1 MEKVRTR
8 NPEGRRE
15 RSKMKERDV
24 QKRGGGERKLM
35 FPEILGLLF
44 KQLR

>member
-1 MEKVRTR
+1 MEKERTR

-15 RSKMKERDV
+15 RSKMKERMYRK
-24 QKRGGGERKLM
+24 QEEKERKLM

>member
-24 QKRGGGERKLM
+24 QKRGKKES
-35 FPEILGLLF
+35 
-44 KQLR
+44 